1 MFPGKTFKPGL
12 EIPMAVRL
20 VLAPETEQDIR
31 AAYDWYENRRIG
43 LGEEFLSCVDACIQR
58 ICRYPELNATVH
70 NEFRRVLVRRFPYAV
85 FYEFTNGTVT
95 VYCVLHTS
103 RDPEKWHER
112 LR

>member
-1 MFPGKTFKPGL
+1 
-12 EIPMAVRL
+12 MAVRL

-70 NEFRRVLVRRFPYAV
+70 NEFRRVLVR
-85 FYEFTNGTVT
+85 TVP
-95 VYCVLHTS
+95 VCSLFRVHQWDSDGL
-103 RDPEKWHER
+103 
-112 LR
+112 LRVPHVTRS